1 MHTEEEK
8 LAAFKRAMD
17 VMDRLRSDCPWNHA
31 QTNETLRPLTIEE
44 VYELS
49 DAVLDGDSAA
59 LCKEVGDLALHVLFY
74 AKVGEEKGEY
84 DIADVLDGMCEK
96 MIFRHP
102 HVFGDGSGN
111 KMTAEEVAKA
121 WELRKKK
128 EKAGKTIL
136 EGVPKSCEP
145 VQKAYI
151 LQDKASAVGF
161 DWDRPEDVWPKV
173 DEEIAEAKEA
183 VGLAIG
189 SGACRL
195 TEPENFGRCSCE
207 PAAPEPGALGT
218 CSCEPAAPEPLG
230 TCSRTIAS
238 KEQNNFGRGSL
249 EAIVPEQQKQ
259 QLGRSFAGGTPVVS
273 REHAEEEFGDA
284 MFALVNAARLYGV
297 DPSVALQKACDK
309 FQRRFTY
316 METQAAARSL
326 DLGKMTLSEMDAI
339 WDEGKAKGL

>member
-17 VMDRLRSDCPWNHA
+17 VMDTLRSDCPWNHA

-49 DAVLDGDSAA
+49 DAVLDKDSAA

-102 HVFGDGSGN
+102 HVFGDGSGQ

-145 VQKAYI
+145 VRKAYI

-161 DWDRPEDVWPKV
+161 DWDRPGDVWPKV

-183 VGLAIG
+183 VGFAAGG
-189 SGACRL
+189 SG
-195 TEPENFGRCSCE
+195 
-207 PAAPEPGALGT
+207 
-218 CSCEPAAPEPLG
+218 
-230 TCSRTIAS
+230 TIAS
-238 KEQNNFGRGSL
+238 KEQENLGRSSL
-249 EAIVPEQQKQ
+249 EAIVPEPEKTGRSSLEAIVPEPEKTGRSSLEGVAPEPKKN
-259 QLGRSFAGGTPVVS
+259 LGRSYAGVGPVVS

-309 FQRRFTY
+309 FRRRFTY
-316 METQAAARSL
+316 METEAAARGL
-326 DLGKMTLSEMDAI
+326 DLGKMTLGEMDAI

>member
-17 VMDRLRSDCPWNHA
+17 VMDKLRSDCPWNHA
-31 QTNETLRPLTIEE
+31 QTGETLRPLTIEE

-49 DAVLDGDSAA
+49 DAVLDKDSAA

-102 HVFGDGSGN
+102 HVFGDGSGR

-183 VGLAIG
+183 VGFAAGG
-189 SGACRL
+189 SG
-195 TEPENFGRCSCE
+195 
-207 PAAPEPGALGT
+207 
-218 CSCEPAAPEPLG
+218 
-230 TCSRTIAS
+230 TIAS
-238 KEQNNFGRGSL
+238 KEQNNFGRSSL
-249 EAIVPEQQKQ
+249 EAIVPEPKKN
-259 QLGRSFAGGTPVVS
+259 LGRSYAGGGPVVS

-309 FQRRFTY
+309 FRRRFTY
-316 METQAAARSL
+316 METEATARGL
-326 DLGKMTLSEMDAI
+326 DLGKMTLDEMDAI